1 MNLELEKKKLELRK
15 VETAMHENHFK
26 ILERKADI
34 KRLEHN
40 IEKQEETLNN
50 LKEEISSLER

>member
-26 ILERKADI
+26 ILERQADI
-34 KRLEHN
+34 KRIEDN
-40 IEKQEETLNN
+40 IEKQKETLNN
-50 LKEEISSLER
+50 LKDEIHSLEK